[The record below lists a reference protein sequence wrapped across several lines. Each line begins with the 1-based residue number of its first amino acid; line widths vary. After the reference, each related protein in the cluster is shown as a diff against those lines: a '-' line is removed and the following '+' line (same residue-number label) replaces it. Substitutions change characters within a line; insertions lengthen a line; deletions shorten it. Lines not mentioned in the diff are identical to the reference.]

1 MSEIKSFLAS
11 KVVHDQK
18 SLPPEYLPIFSRIPG
33 AYQFDTL
40 INKGAMERSS
50 SVSMKPVPPY
60 YLIFIN
66 INTRKG
72 YAYPM
77 PTKNSKSVL
86 QALEQFVSETNGQR
100 IRRIPRASGKA
111 WGRSPSLES
120 PERSAISTPKV
131 LRSDQDSAYL
141 SNEIRTYLKD
151 NNIGYTTTNDED
163 HNTLGIINRFIRTIR
178 DLAGEK
184 ALTEK
189 RMQKLIT
196 SYNNSVH
203 SSTGKTPN
211 EMNESDEQEYID
223 KKIQET
229 DAIMKR
235 RKKYSD
241 GTKVRIKN
249 APKGLDKKRSNVT
262 PEAYTIEGREGNQY
276 LIKSIDGSIDKVPYF
291 KIVPVKKS
299 APIKMAETIKQGK
312 RGIVEK
318 ILGYD
323 AKTDK
328 YRVVYDEGTKDKIPA
343 KSLRENEPL
352 RLSFMERQ
360 YWVKKG
366 NPPLAIKKWI

>member
-11 KVVHDQK
+11 RVTHDQK

-40 INKGAMERSS
+40 INKGAS
-50 SVSMKPVPPY
+50 PPY

-77 PTKNSKSVL
+77 SSKNSKSVL
-86 QALEQFVSETNGQR
+86 RALEQFVSETT
-100 IRRIPRASGKA
+100 PR
-111 WGRSPSLES
+111 
-120 PERSAISTPKV
+120 V

-141 SNEIRTYLKD
+141 SDDIRSFLKE

-196 SYNNSVH
+196 AYNDSVH
-203 SSTGKTPN
+203 SSTKKSPN
-211 EMNESDEQEYID
+211 DMDESDEKAYID
-223 KKIQET
+223 RKIDET
-229 DAIMKR
+229 NTIMKR
-235 RKKYSD
+235 RKEYPE
-241 GTKVRIKN
+241 GTKIRIKN
-249 APKGLDKKRSNVT
+249 ETRVLGKKRSNVT
-262 PEAYTIEGREGNQY
+262 PQAYAIDSREGNQY
-276 LIKSIDGSIDKVPYF
+276 IIKAEDGAIDKVPYF
-291 KIVPVKKS
+291 KIVPARGAV
-299 APIKMAETIKQGK
+299 KMAKTIKQGK
-312 RGIVEK
+312 RGIIEK

-328 YRVVYDEGTKDKIPA
+328 YRVVYNEGTKDKIPA
-343 KSLRENEPL
+343 KSLRESEPL

-360 YWVKKG
+360 YWIKKG